1 MSDLNFSLHP
11 FGLTGL
17 ELDLSLTGQLSRRA
31 QTLAIRYVLVGRL
44 AEVAMPVLAAA
55 PARRR
60 GLWEETCF
68 EFFLG
73 LQDSPGYWEFNLS
86 PAGTWNVFR
95 FKGYR
100 QDLIEEP
107 AFTSLPFDLQRRQ
120 DSLHLALEIDLTRI
134 IPANRALEVGVA
146 AVVKLTDGRTTYWAL
161 SHPGPLPDFHRR
173 DGFSL
178 NM

>member
-11 FGLTGL
+11 FGLTGPG
-17 ELDLSLTGQLSRRA
+17 LDLGITGQLSRRA
-31 QTLAIRYVLVGRL
+31 PNLAIRYVLVGRL
-44 AEVAMPVLAAA
+44 AEVAMPAPAAA

-86 PAGTWNVFR
+86 PAGTWNVYR
-95 FKGYR
+95 FSGYR
-100 QDLIEEP
+100 QDLTEEP

-120 DSLHLALEIDLTRI
+120 DSLGVTLEIDLTRI
-134 IPANRALEVGVA
+134 IPAGRALEVGVA
-146 AVVKLTDGRTTYWAL
+146 AVVKLTDGRATYWAL
-161 SHPGPLPDFHRR
+161 SHPGPRPDFHRR
-173 DGFSL
+173 EGFSL

>member
-11 FGLTGL
+11 FGLTGP
-17 ELDLSLTGQLSRRA
+17 EVDLSITGQISRRA

-44 AEVAMPVLAAA
+44 AEVAMPAPAAA

-86 PAGTWNVFR
+86 PAGTWNVYR
-95 FKGYR
+95 FSGYR
-100 QDLIEEP
+100 QGMTEEP
-107 AFTSLPFDLQRRQ
+107 AFTSLPFDLQKRP
-120 DSLHLALEIDLTRI
+120 DSWRLALEVDLSRI
-134 IPANRALEVGVA
+134 VPSGRALEVGVA
-146 AVVKLTDGRTTYWAL
+146 AVVKLRDGRASYWAL
-161 SHPGPLPDFHRR
+161 SHPGSRPDFHRR
-173 DGFSL
+173 EGFSI